1 MALTSRHKVHQA
13 GNFSVELALVLVL
26 ACGFFYFVSDLS
38 GQLIRQS
45 RLDTVAYTL
54 TNVIKERDKFF
65 EGTAWYWLNENDES
79 EYELLD
85 QLALMLLKESD
96 SLITQ
101 SSDYGIS
108 FEVAMA
114 SGLSGIYCQRPIGR
128 DAIDC
133 DWDGDE
139 WSEDLK
145 SFVPQDHNKDDDD
158 LLYAYRVA
166 ISIQTTSMFSR
177 FFGQDD
183 RLTLRSF
190 AILPGRF
197 FDDEG

>member
-1 MALTSRHKVHQA
+1 MANFKRTRGHQI

-38 GQLIRQS
+38 GQLIRKS

-65 EGTAWYWLNENDES
+65 EGTAWYWQNENDES

-85 QLALMLLKESD
+85 QLALMLLAESD
-96 SLITQ
+96 SLINKQT
-101 SSDYGIS
+101 DYGIS

-114 SGLSGIYCQRPIGR
+114 SGESGLYCERLIGQELME
-128 DAIDC
+128 C
-133 DWDGDE
+133 DWEERSD
-139 WSEDLK
+139 DLK
-145 SFVPQDHNKDDDD
+145 SFVPIDQNKGDED

-166 ISIQTTSMFSR
+166 LWMQTPSMFSR
-177 FFGQDD
+177 FFGEDN

-197 FDDEG
+197 FDVEG